1 MGDACVIYSETRNAS
16 DDAEPAAPVD
26 SRTTISW
33 RSADELLTGASVSD
47 EPAVLIADGA
57 LLARFGAPSNVPA
70 RVVVVASDSAAAN
83 AFGKR
88 IDVTMV
94 GVHDHAAR
102 KRLLDTACRLAS
114 TRLDAARL
122 ERMAARTDEEFHQ
135 LSRIGMTLMEE
146 HDRVALVRLIL
157 AEGKELTG
165 SDGAGLLL
173 LDHDANGVPELRPA
187 LYDFHSLPGL
197 GVPEITFAVDNTSIV
212 GRAAFTREPVVVADA
227 RALSPDAPFVGSAE
241 FRRRYGYCTRSML
254 AVPMLTHRDELL
266 GVLFVINRKSDPRA
280 LVKSTEDADRYVVPY
295 TDRDVRLTCSLAS
308 QAALSIEN
316 ARLYRQVEHMLERF
330 VKAAVSAVDARDPTM
345 AGHSIRVAAL
355 TIDLAEAVT
364 RAARGAYRDVRFT
377 RTQLRELHYAALL
390 HDLGK
395 ITVREDV
402 LVKAKKLPPVLWERV
417 DSRFDLI
424 HRTIQLGYWKRCA
437 HGRADAGDAQLED
450 ELHDL
455 ALMREAV
462 REANEPNLLAEP
474 PAESLADIARRT
486 FERVDGGTSHYLA
499 PDELSFLQLS
509 RGTLDD
515 RERAEIESHVEHTRR
530 FLVQI
535 PWTDDLKD
543 LVTYAY
549 GHLEKLNGTGY
560 PQRLTSDDIPI
571 QTRMITLA
579 DIFDA
584 LTEGDRPYKPA
595 VTSDKAIEIIQ
606 GEARAGLLDRE
617 LVNILTESQVYKRI
631 LEEDWHRL

>member
-1 MGDACVIYSETRNAS
+1 
-16 DDAEPAAPVD
+16 
-26 SRTTISW
+26 
-33 RSADELLTGASVSD
+33 
-47 EPAVLIADGA
+47 
-57 LLARFGAPSNVPA
+57 
-70 RVVVVASDSAAAN
+70 
-83 AFGKR
+83 
-88 IDVTMV
+88 
-94 GVHDHAAR
+94 
-102 KRLLDTACRLAS
+102 
-114 TRLDAARL
+114 
-122 ERMAARTDEEFHQ
+122 
-135 LSRIGMTLMEE
+135 
-146 HDRVALVRLIL
+146 
-157 AEGKELTG
+157 
-165 SDGAGLLL
+165 
-173 LDHDANGVPELRPA
+173 
-187 LYDFHSLPGL
+187 
-197 GVPEITFAVDNTSIV
+197 
-212 GRAAFTREPVVVADA
+212 
-227 RALSPDAPFVGSAE
+227 
-241 FRRRYGYCTRSML
+241 ML

-474 PAESLADIARRT
+474 PAESLADIARRS

-549 GHLEKLNGTGY
+549 GHHEKLNGTGY